1 MLLLC
6 ALAESPILKKKL
18 DKQVNVGKMQI
29 KEVTMATSDGF
40 FPFGTCQTD
49 IFVEKKEDRK
59 VTFTFYLRRTKR
71 QVLG

>member
-1 MLLLC
+1 
-6 ALAESPILKKKL
+6 
-18 DKQVNVGKMQI
+18 VNVGKMQI